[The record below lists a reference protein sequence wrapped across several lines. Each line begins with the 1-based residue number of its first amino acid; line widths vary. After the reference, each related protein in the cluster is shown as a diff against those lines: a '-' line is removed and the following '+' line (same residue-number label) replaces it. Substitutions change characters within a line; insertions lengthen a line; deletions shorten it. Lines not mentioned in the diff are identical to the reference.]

1 MDLTAKKE
9 ALTRLIPIRP
19 PWRDIELAL
28 SREIVGSDGSYP
40 SLKFFRRCQTRT
52 ALVLDLSFAIMR
64 TTVNMQFS

>member
-19 PWRDIELAL
+19 PWQDIELAL

-40 SLKFFRRCQTRT
+40 SLRI
-52 ALVLDLSFAIMR
+52 LSS
-64 TTVNMQFS
+64 VSNQNSLGV